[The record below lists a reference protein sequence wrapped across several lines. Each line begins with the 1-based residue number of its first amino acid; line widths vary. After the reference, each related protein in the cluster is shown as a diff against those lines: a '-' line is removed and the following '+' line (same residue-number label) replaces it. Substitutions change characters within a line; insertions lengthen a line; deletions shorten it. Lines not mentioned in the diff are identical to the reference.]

1 MAPSIERFSEI
12 ARDGFLQALPNPNLV
27 ICKPTSNSAV
37 YVEFES
43 NSAIGR
49 LTYWEQGTAFCEILE
64 ITSGDQK
71 FARHYEAES
80 EAELLGAFNAFQTEV
95 VKSLD

>member
-12 ARDGFLQALPNPNLV
+12 ARDGFLRALPNPNLV
-27 ICKPTSNSAV
+27 ICQPTSNSAV

-49 LTYWEQGTAFCEILE
+49 LVYWEQGTAFCEILE
-64 ITSGDQK
+64 ITSGDQR
-71 FARHYEAES
+71 FARHYAVES
-80 EAELLGAFNAFQTEV
+80 EAELLGALRDFQTEA
-95 VKSLD
+95 VKCLG